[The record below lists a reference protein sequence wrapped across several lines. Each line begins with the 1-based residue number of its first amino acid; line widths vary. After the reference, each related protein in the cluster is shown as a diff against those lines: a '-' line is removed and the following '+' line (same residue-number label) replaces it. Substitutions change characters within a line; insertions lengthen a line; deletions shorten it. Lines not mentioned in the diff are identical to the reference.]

1 MSDISESD
9 EPTVTTVRPKP
20 RQKSKAKQLPPYH
33 VIILND
39 DLHTI
44 EFVIHVLREV
54 FKFTVEQAVVYTM
67 EAHIKGRAVV
77 WTGSKEVAELK
88 AEQIGTFHEIRQHDG
103 LKLGPVGCMI
113 EPAPG

>member
-1 MSDISESD
+1 MSMNPESD

-20 RQKSKAKQLPPYH
+20 RQESQAKQLPPYH

-39 DLHTI
+39 ELHSI

-54 FKFTVEQAVVYTM
+54 FKFSIEQAVLYTM
-67 EAHIKGRAVV
+67 EAHHKGRAIV

-88 AEQIGTFHEIRQHDG
+88 AEQIATFHETRQQDG
-103 LKLGPVGCMI
+103 LKLGPVGCVI